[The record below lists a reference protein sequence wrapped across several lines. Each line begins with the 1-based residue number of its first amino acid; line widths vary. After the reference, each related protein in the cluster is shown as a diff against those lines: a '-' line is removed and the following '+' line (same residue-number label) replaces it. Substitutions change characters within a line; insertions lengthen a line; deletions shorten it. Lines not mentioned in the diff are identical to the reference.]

1 MESRVH
7 RWYRSYPSYRHR
19 AARCSILFAVLLLL
33 ALALAGCSGQ
43 PALVAAARV
52 NGQAIALQDY
62 LRFVQ
67 SNEGL
72 CEFQSELNQS
82 ITAQIDWNAPARRDD
97 LAAVRRTSLNE
108 LINVELTS
116 EQAAARHIQPP
127 SDQQVEQL
135 LAASQAAGAFPPSDL
150 WASLHINRDDL
161 LLLARQA
168 LEQQALLQLMPD
180 LKVEEAHV
188 ARIAVKDRA
197 TAEQVLAQL
206 RAGVGFDTLAAKYS
220 QDATRGTGGDAGYFT
235 PGSDVPALDQV
246 YFHAPIGQPV
256 GPIVVTQPA
265 DRLCFAG
272 TPGVEPPVHTQQG
285 PAVYY
290 IVQVLARQSV
300 SLFDVPNSPNSAQD
314 VAFATWLRQHANI
327 QVQVDY

>member
-1 MESRVH
+1 MA
-7 RWYRSYPSYRHR
+7 RWG
-19 AARCSILFAVLLLL
+19 ALLTAVLLL
-33 ALALAGCSGQ
+33 ALALAGCAG
-43 PALVAAARV
+43 PTALIAAAQV
-52 NGQAIALQDY
+52 NGQPIALQDY

-82 ITAQIDWNAPARRDD
+82 ITAQIDWNDPTRRDD

-108 LINVELTS
+108 LIDAELTS

-135 LAASQAAGAFPPSDL
+135 LSVSQQAGAFPPSDL
-150 WASLHINRDDL
+150 WASLHINQDDL
-161 LLLARQA
+161 RLLARQA

-188 ARIAVKDRA
+188 ARIAVNDRA
-197 TAEQVLAQL
+197 TAEKVLAQL
-206 RAGVGFDTLAAKYS
+206 QAGAGFDTLAAKYS

-235 PGSDVPALDQV
+235 PGSDTPALDQV
-246 YFHAPIGQPV
+246 YFHAPIGQTV

-272 TPGVEPPVHTQQG
+272 TPGVEPPVNAKQG
-285 PAVYY
+285 PATYY
-290 IVQVLARQSV
+290 IVRVLSRQTV
-300 SLFDVPNSPNSAQD
+300 SLFSVPNAPNSAQD
-314 VAFATWLRQHANI
+314 VAFTNWLRQHASI
-327 QVQVDY
+327 RVQTDF

>member
-1 MESRVH
+1 MAWWS
-7 RWYRSYPSYRHR
+7 
-19 AARCSILFAVLLLL
+19 ALFAAVLLL
-33 ALALAGCSGQ
+33 ALALAGCTG
-43 PALVAAARV
+43 PTALVAAAQV
-52 NGQAIALQDY
+52 NGQSIALPDY

-72 CEFQSELNQS
+72 CEFQSELKQN
-82 ITAQIDWNAPARRDD
+82 ITAQIDWTDPARRDD
-97 LAAVRRTSLNE
+97 LAAVRRASLNE
-108 LINVELTS
+108 LMNIELTS

-135 LAASQAAGAFPPSDL
+135 LSASQQAGAFPPSDL
-150 WASLHINRDDL
+150 WASLHINREDL

-168 LEQQALLQLMPD
+168 LEQQAVLQLMPN

-188 ARIAVKDRA
+188 ARIAVNDRA

-206 RAGVGFDTLAAKYS
+206 RAGVGFDVLAAKYS

-235 PGSDVPALDQV
+235 PGSDAPALDQA
-246 YFHAPIGQPV
+246 YFHAPLGQSV

-272 TPGVEPPVHTQQG
+272 TPGVQPPVHAQPG
-285 PAVYY
+285 AAVYY
-290 IVQVLARQSV
+290 IAQVLERQSV
-300 SLFDVPNSPNSAQD
+300 SLFDVPNAPNSAQD
-314 VAFATWLRQHANI
+314 VAFANWLRQHASI
-327 QVQVDY
+327 QVQVDF

>member
-1 MESRVH
+1 MA
-7 RWYRSYPSYRHR
+7 RW
-19 AARCSILFAVLLLL
+19 SILFAAPLLL
-33 ALALAGCSGQ
+33 AFALAGCSGST
-43 PALVAAARV
+43 ALVAAARV
-52 NGQAIALQDY
+52 NGQTIALQDY

-72 CEFQSELNQS
+72 CEFQSELKQD

-97 LAAVRRTSLNE
+97 LAAVRRASLNE

-135 LAASQAAGAFPPSDL
+135 LSVSQQAGAFPPSDL
-150 WASLHINRDDL
+150 WASLHINQDDL
-161 LLLARQA
+161 RLLARQA

-180 LKVEEAHV
+180 VKTTEAHV
-188 ARIAVKDRA
+188 ARIAVNDQA

-256 GPIVVTQPA
+256 GPVVVTQPA

-272 TPGVEPPVHTQQG
+272 TPGVEPPVHAQQG
-285 PAVYY
+285 PATYY
-290 IVQVLARQSV
+290 IVQVLERKTVSV
-300 SLFDVPNSPNSAQD
+300 FDVPNAPNSAQD
-314 VAFATWLRQHANI
+314 VAFTNWLRQHASI
-327 QVQVDY
+327 QVQVDF